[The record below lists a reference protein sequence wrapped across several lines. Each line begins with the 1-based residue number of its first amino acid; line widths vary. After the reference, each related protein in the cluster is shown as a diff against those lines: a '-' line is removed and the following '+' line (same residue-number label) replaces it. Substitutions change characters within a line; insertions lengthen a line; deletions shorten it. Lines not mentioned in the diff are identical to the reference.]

1 MKRDVINTRWWDV
14 AKEASDSAG
23 PDALDAWVRAVRAR
37 SEDRFDSL
45 DFHCALY
52 GSEPR
57 SFHLRDLYSKRVND
71 QRLRFNLIQSVA
83 DTVQAQV
90 CETRPK
96 PALLTDKGSWSQQRR
111 AVQVERVLE
120 GDFSHSAFYS
130 SVCPAVVLDACVGGT
145 GASLVRTDD
154 DKRAVIERIDP
165 ADVLVDPAEARY
177 GHVLTVAVVRKVA
190 RSVVA
195 DLFPDAD
202 EDVIAGAD
210 AVSDEEFGSFKGDD
224 DVVEIVEAW
233 RVKVGDKDGEHVIA
247 LRGGG
252 YLQDPEPYTRR
263 RLPVSFFHWRKRQN
277 GFWSVGIAER
287 LQGLQFELNMTLKKI
302 QKAMELSTRRIAVM
316 EGTKVNKTHITNDP
330 QDVITYTG
338 QPPVV
343 IDGSLVPPELIA
355 HRDRTIQ
362 LAYEQEGVSQL
373 SASSMKP
380 AGLNSGEAQRVYL
393 DNEAGRQLVPLR
405 NFEAYVMDVA
415 DALIDLHDE
424 MQDNGIE
431 QKVVAAD
438 RKWTKPMDWDDVRLD
453 RESYVLKVQAA
464 NALPRG
470 SAGRQAAIDEWAQAG
485 LLTREQWLYLREIP
499 DTDAFLEMELA
510 PTNVVLQAI
519 ERMAEEEEYRPPNPN
534 QDLMLTMKLTSLAIC
549 RFEVEGAPDSVLEAL
564 HTYFDDARALL
575 ESAQPQQPMTNAGAM
590 PATAT
595 PQQQPTPLAA

>member
-1 MKRDVINTRWWDV
+1 MKREPVNTRWWAIGDD
-14 AKEASDSAG
+14 EPDTAG
-23 PDALDAWVRAVRAR
+23 PDALDAWVRAVRSR
-37 SEDRFDSL
+37 SEGRLDAL

-52 GSEPR
+52 GSDPR
-57 SFHLRDLYSKRVND
+57 SAYLRDLYSKRVND
-71 QRLRFNLIQSVA
+71 QRLRFNLVQSVA

-120 GDFSHSAFYS
+120 GDFSYSAFYS
-130 SVCPAVVLDACVGGT
+130 AVCPAVVLDACVGGT
-145 GASLVRTDD
+145 GVAVVRMDD
-154 DKRAVIERIDP
+154 DDRAVIERIDP
-165 ADVLVDPAEARY
+165 ADVLVDPAEARH
-177 GHVLTVAVVRKVA
+177 GHVCTVGVVTKVQRSVA
-190 RSVVA
+190 R
-195 DLFPDAD
+195 DLFPDAPD
-202 EDVIAGAD
+202 EAIDEAD
-210 AVSDEEFGSFKGDD
+210 AVADDEFGSFKGDD
-224 DVVEIVEAW
+224 DTIEIIEAW
-233 RVKVGDKDGEHVIA
+233 RCKVGDVDGLHVVA
-247 LRGGG
+247 ARGGG
-252 YLQDPEPYTRR
+252 YLREPTPYTRR
-263 RLPVSFFHWRKRQN
+263 RLPVSFFHWRKRQT

-338 QPPVV
+338 QPPIV
-343 IDGSLVPPELIA
+343 IDGTLVPPELIA
-355 HRDRTIQ
+355 HRDRTIA

-373 SASSMKP
+373 SANSMKP

-405 NFEAYVMDVA
+405 NFEAFVLDVA

-424 MQDNGIE
+424 MQDAGVE

-438 RKWTKPMDWDDVRLD
+438 RKWTKPMDWDDVRMD
-453 RESYVLKVQAA
+453 REAYVLKIQAA

-485 LLTREQWLYLREIP
+485 LLSREQWLYLREIP

-534 QDLMLTMKLTSLAIC
+534 QDLALTMKLTSLAIC
-549 RFEVEGAPDSVLEAL
+549 RFEVEGAPDEVLEAL
-564 HTYFDDARALL
+564 HTYFDDARALM
-575 ESAQPQQPMTNAGAM
+575 ESATQAQAATQAAAVPPDAAM
-590 PATAT
+590 
-595 PQQQPTPLAA
+595 QQQPPIAA